1 MVTINIR
8 QAEDPNSASVPL
20 PDLIFD
26 ATGYADLVIENKDFS
41 QENALFTCA
50 SIQLFTN
57 LRDENSENLSS
68 KDPQG
73 WVGDA
78 IIDNDFGA
86 IGSYLWLLE
95 QTFLSNE
102 LAGLAQGYAENAILP
117 MQELGAIADYTVT
130 TEINRQNKRLNLGIE
145 LIAKSNNE
153 KYNKKFE
160 LVWGQIYG

>member
-8 QAEDPNSASVPL
+8 QAEDPNSTSVPL

-26 ATGYADLVIENKDFS
+26 ATGYADLVIENKDLS

-78 IIDNDFGA
+78 IVDNDFGA

-117 MQELGAIADYTVT
+117 MQELGVIADYTIT
-130 TEINRQNKRLNLGIE
+130 TEINRQNKRLNLGVE
-145 LIAKSNNE
+145 LIAKANNE

>member
-1 MVTINIR
+1 MVNINIR
-8 QAEDPNSASVPL
+8 QAEDPESLAVPL

-26 ATGYADLVIENKDFS
+26 ETGYADLIIENKDLS
-41 QENALFTCA
+41 QENALFTCV

-57 LRDENSENLSS
+57 LRDENSDNLSN

-78 IIDNDFGA
+78 IIDSDFGA
-86 IGSYLWLLE
+86 IGSHLWLLE

-102 LAGLAQGYAENAILP
+102 LQGLAQGYAENAILP
-117 MQELGAIADYTVT
+117 MQELGVIADFVVT
-130 TEINRQNKRLNLGIE
+130 TEINRQNKRLNLGVEI
-145 LIAKSNNE
+145 IAKSNSE

>member
-1 MVTINIR
+1 MVNINIR
-8 QAEDPNSASVPL
+8 QAENPDSLAVPL

-26 ATGYADLVIENKDFS
+26 ETGYADLIIQNKDLS

-50 SIQLFTN
+50 TIQLFTN
-57 LRDENSENLSS
+57 LRDDNSDNLSP

-86 IGSYLWLLE
+86 IGSHLWLLE

-102 LAGLAQGYAENAILP
+102 LAGLAKGYAENAIQA
-117 MQELGAIADYTVT
+117 MQDLGIVAEFEVT
-130 TEINRQNKRLNLGIE
+130 TEINRPNKRLNLGIE
-145 LIAKSNNE
+145 LIAKSNSE

>member
-1 MVTINIR
+1 MVNINIR
-8 QAEDPNSASVPL
+8 QAEDPDSLAVPL

-26 ATGYADLVIENKDFS
+26 ETGYADLVITNRDFS

-50 SIQLFTN
+50 TIQLFTN
-57 LRDENSENLSS
+57 LRDDNSENLNP

-78 IIDNDFGA
+78 IIDDSFGS
-86 IGSYLWLLE
+86 IGSHLWLLE
-95 QTFLSNE
+95 QSFISNQ
-102 LAGLAQGYAENAILP
+102 LQGAAQGYAENAILP
-117 MQELGAIADYTVT
+117 MQELGVVADYTIT
-130 TEINRQNKRLNLGIE
+130 TEINRQNKRLNLGVE
-145 LIAKSNNE
+145 LIAKSNSE

>member
-1 MVTINIR
+1 L
-8 QAEDPNSASVPL
+8 AVPL

-26 ATGYADLVIENKDFS
+26 ETGYADLIIQNKDLS
-41 QENALFTCA
+41 QENALFTCV

-57 LRDENSENLSS
+57 LRDDNSDNLSP

-73 WVGDA
+73 WLGDA
-78 IIDNDFGA
+78 IINSDFGA
-86 IGSYLWLLE
+86 IGSHLWLLE

-102 LAGLAQGYAENAILP
+102 LAGLAKGYAENAVQP
-117 MQELGAIADYTVT
+117 MQDLGIIAGFEIT
-130 TEINRQNKRLNLGIE
+130 TEINKQNKRLNLGVE
-145 LIAKSNNE
+145 LIAKSNSE

>member
-1 MVTINIR
+1 MVNINIR
-8 QAEDPNSASVPL
+8 QAENPDSLKVPL

-26 ATGYADLVIENKDFS
+26 DTGYADLIIDNKDLS

-57 LRDENSENLSS
+57 LRDNNFNNFSD

-78 IIDNDFGA
+78 IIDNSFGDV
-86 IGSYLWLLE
+86 GSHLWLLE
-95 QTFLSNE
+95 NSYITNKLQ
-102 LAGLAQGYAENAILP
+102 GLAQGYAENAIQP
-117 MQELGAIADYTVT
+117 MKDLGVVADYVIT
-130 TEINRQNKRLNLGIE
+130 TEINNQNKRLNIGVE
-145 LIAKSNNE
+145 LIAKSNSE

-160 LVWGQIYG
+160 LVWGQLYG

>member
-1 MVTINIR
+1 MVNINIR
-8 QAEDPNSASVPL
+8 QAEDPESQSVPL

-26 ATGYADLVIENKDFS
+26 NAGYADLIIENKDFS

-57 LRDENSENLSS
+57 LRDENSDNLSS
-68 KDPQG
+68 SDPQG

-78 IIDNDFGA
+78 IIDDSFGA
-86 IGSYLWLLE
+86 IGSHLWLLN
-95 QTFLSNE
+95 QSYLTNQI
-102 LAGLAQGYAENAILP
+102 AGLAKGYAENAIIP
-117 MQELGAIADYTVT
+117 MQELGVIADFEIT
-130 TEINRQNKRLNLGIE
+130 TEIDRQNKRLNLGVE

-153 KYNKKFE
+153 KYNRKFE

>member
-1 MVTINIR
+1 MVNINIR
-8 QAEDPNSASVPL
+8 QAENPDSLAVPL

-26 ATGYADLVIENKDFS
+26 KTGYADLIIENKDLS
-41 QENALFTCA
+41 QENALFTCV

-57 LRDENSENLSS
+57 LRDENYNSLSN

-78 IIDNDFGA
+78 IIDSEFGA
-86 IGSYLWLLE
+86 IGSHLWLLE
-95 QTFLSNE
+95 QTYLSNE
-102 LAGLAQGYAENAILP
+102 LQGLAQGYAENSVLP
-117 MQELGAIADYTVT
+117 MKELGVIADYNII
-130 TEINRQNKRLNLGIE
+130 TEIDRANKRLNLGIE
-145 LIAKSNNE
+145 LIAKSNSE

>member
-1 MVTINIR
+1 MVNINIR
-8 QAEDPNSASVPL
+8 QAEDPNSLAVPL

-26 ATGYADLVIENKDFS
+26 ETGYADLVIDNKDFS

-57 LRDENSENLSS
+57 LRDNNYKNLSS

-78 IIDNDFGA
+78 IVDIDFGEV
-86 IGSYLWLLE
+86 GSYLWLLE
-95 QTFLSNE
+95 KSYLTSKIQNE
-102 LAGLAQGYAENAILP
+102 VQGYAENAIQP
-117 MQELGAIADYTVT
+117 MKDLGVIADYVVT
-130 TEINRQNKRLNLGIE
+130 TEINKQNKRLNLGIE

-160 LVWGQIYG
+160 LIWSQIYG

>member
-1 MVTINIR
+1 MVNINIR
-8 QAEDPNSASVPL
+8 QAENPESLAVPL

-26 ATGYADLVIENKDFS
+26 ATGYADLIIDNKDLS

-57 LRDENSENLSS
+57 LRDDNADNLSNN
-68 KDPQG
+68 DPQG

-86 IGSYLWLLE
+86 IGSHLWLLE
-95 QTFLSNE
+95 QTYLSNE
-102 LAGLAQGYAENAILP
+102 LQGLAQGYAENAILP
-117 MQELGAIADYTVT
+117 MQELGVIADYVIT
-130 TEINRQNKRLNLGIE
+130 TEINKQNKRLNIGVE

>member
-1 MVTINIR
+1 MVNINIR
-8 QAEDPNSASVPL
+8 QSEDPNSLAVPL
-20 PDLIFD
+20 PDLIFNE
-26 ATGYADLVIENKDFS
+26 TGYADLVIDNKDLS

-57 LRDENSENLSS
+57 LRDNNSDNLSD

-78 IIDNDFGA
+78 IIDNDFGD
-86 IGSYLWLLE
+86 IGSHLWLLE
-95 QTFLSNE
+95 QSYITSKLE
-102 LAGLAQGYAENAILP
+102 GLAQGYAENAIQP
-117 MQELGAIADYTVT
+117 MKDLGVIADYIVSV
-130 TEINRQNKRLNLGIE
+130 EVNKQSKRLNLGVE
-145 LIAKSNNE
+145 LIAKSNSE